1 MGGWSIRTFF
11 ASQLCVRGWALV
23 GVLVGLILTLLLAA
37 LDQTIVGTALPRIIG
52 DLQGFDRYSWVVTAY
67 LLGSTMMIPIGGKLS
82 DQFGRKWFLM
92 AGIVL
97 FLGGSALSGAS
108 QTMNQLIVFRGLQ
121 GVGGGFLQA
130 LVITLVGDIF
140 PPAERARWQ
149 GVFGAVFALAS
160 VIGPGRRRLD
170 HRPCQLALG
179 FLCEFAVR
187 RAVPACACTLA
198 PRQYLGAQH
207 VRARPGS
214 STAH

>member
-1 MGGWSIRTFF
+1 
-11 ASQLCVRGWALV
+11 
-23 GVLVGLILTLLLAA
+23 
-37 LDQTIVGTALPRIIG
+37 
-52 DLQGFDRYSWVVTAY
+52 
-67 LLGSTMMIPIGGKLS
+67 
-82 DQFGRKWFLM
+82 M

-187 RAVPACACTLA
+187 RAVPACTCTLA
-198 PRQYLGAQH
+198 PPQYLGA
-207 VRARPGS
+207 
-214 STAH
+214 